1 MCYLG
6 AYRFPGAFAA
16 SMRPRT
22 PRGTT
27 ILLRCAELSL
37 SMTGDRSS
45 VPNPG
50 LGTYRNTD
58 PDECAASVRTALEVG
73 YRHVDTAEAYQNEE
87 AVGDGL
93 AAADVPR
100 EDVFLATK
108 VLHPKFADGYSREGI
123 LESARACLD
132 RLGVDRVDLM
142 YGVHWPEG
150 GYDPAET
157 FAACA
162 DMVEEGITD
171 HVGVCNMTPDLVDEA
186 RDHSDVPISTLQVE
200 MHPLLPQAALRSYC
214 ADHDVTLV
222 AYAPLGNGAVLDVP
236 ELREIGEKHGASP
249 AQVSLAWLREKGAVA
264 IPKASSEGHIREN
277 FASTDLDLDDEDV
290 AAIDDIGRTDRQYDP
305 DYAPD
310 W

>member
-1 MCYLG
+1 
-6 AYRFPGAFAA
+6 
-16 SMRPRT
+16 
-22 PRGTT
+22 
-27 ILLRCAELSL
+27 
-37 SMTGDRSS
+37 MTGDDAI
-45 VPNPG
+45 PNPG

-73 YRHVDTAEAYQNEE
+73 YRHVDTAEAYGNEE
-87 AVGDGL
+87 AVGEGL

-108 VLHPKFADGYSREGI
+108 VLHPRFAEGYSREEI

-132 RLGVDRVDLM
+132 RLDVDAVDLM

-162 DMVEEGITD
+162 DMVEEGLTD
-171 HVGVCNMTPDLVDEA
+171 AVGVCNMTPELVDEA
-186 RDHSDVPISTLQVE
+186 REHSSVPVSALQVE
-200 MHPLLPQAALRSYC
+200 MHPLLPQEELQEYC
-214 ADHDVTLV
+214 ADQDVTLV

-236 ELREIGEKHGASP
+236 ELVEIGEKHDASP
-249 AQVSLAWLREKGAVA
+249 AQVSLAWLREKGAVP
-264 IPKASSEGHIREN
+264 IPKATGEAHIREN
-277 FASTDLDLDDEDV
+277 FASRELELDDEDV
-290 AAIDDIGRTDRQYDP
+290 RAIDDLGRRDRQYDP